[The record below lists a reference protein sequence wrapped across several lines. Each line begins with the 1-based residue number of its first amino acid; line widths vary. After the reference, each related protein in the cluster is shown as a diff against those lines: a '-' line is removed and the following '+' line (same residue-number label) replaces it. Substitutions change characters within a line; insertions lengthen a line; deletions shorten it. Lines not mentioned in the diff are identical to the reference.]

1 MRILDVY
8 RGEPHLGGRSEIKT
22 KARCRYRDEFLA
34 IAVTSRCLFLLLLA
48 FGSISGATQ
57 KTPALDLVLAG
68 GRVMDPES
76 GLDAIRYLGLHD
88 RKIAAISAQPLR
100 GAEVV
105 DVRGLVVA
113 PGFIDLHAHGQNIE
127 SNRFQ
132 TMDGVTTALEME
144 GGAFPV
150 SEWYQAREGQALL
163 HYGATVSHSEARA
176 RVLPGRS
183 EKGEDLSY
191 RTATSDEIDEIGSL
205 IRRGLDEGA
214 LGVGYGIQYTP
225 AASRG
230 EIIRMFQVAQN
241 HGVTNFVHIR
251 YGGAV
256 EPGSSIEAVQEMIAN
271 AASLDASVHIVHI
284 GSSGLRQ
291 VPIVLDMIE
300 GARSHGI
307 DVTTEVYP
315 YTAVSTAIESAIFN
329 DGWRERFEADFGDI
343 EWVATGER
351 LDEESFKLYRKQGGM
366 IIGHIIPE
374 EMVDLA
380 VGHPLVMVA
389 SDGVPF
395 VNGRAHPRGA
405 GTFARILGR
414 YVRTRKTLTLMEAL
428 RKMSLMPARRLEGS
442 VPGFNN
448 KGRIRVGADADLAI
462 FDLERV
468 IDRATFEKPAQY
480 SEGFVHVLVGG
491 VFVVRDSELVDGVTP
506 GRVIRRIQ

>member
-8 RGEPHLGGRSEIKT
+8 RGEPDLGGRSEIET
-22 KARCRYRDEFLA
+22 KARRRYRDEFLG
-34 IAVTSRCLFLLLLA
+34 IAVTSRYLFLLLLA
-48 FGSISGATQ
+48 FGSISEATQ
-57 KTPALDLVLAG
+57 ETPALDLVLAG

-76 GLDAIRYLGLHD
+76 GLDAIRYVGLHD
-88 RKIAAISAQPLR
+88 GKIAAISTQPLQ

-132 TMDGVTTALEME
+132 AMDGVTTALEME

-163 HYGATVSHSEARA
+163 HYGVTVSHSEARTS
-176 RVLPGRS
+176 VFPGRT
-183 EKGEDLSY
+183 EKGDAVSY
-191 RTATSDEIDEIGSL
+191 RTATPDEIDEIGDL

-241 HGVTNFVHIR
+241 HSVTNFVHIR
-251 YGGAV
+251 YAGAV

-300 GARSHGI
+300 GAQSRGI

-315 YTAVSTAIESAIFN
+315 YTAVSTAIKSALFN

-351 LDEESFKLYRKQGGM
+351 LDEESFKLYRQRGGM

-389 SDGVPF
+389 SDGIPF

-442 VPGFNN
+442 VPEFAN

-462 FDLERV
+462 FDPERV
-468 IDRATFEKPAQY
+468 IDRATFEEPAQF

-506 GRVIRRIQ
+506 GQPIRR

>member
-1 MRILDVY
+1 
-8 RGEPHLGGRSEIKT
+8 
-22 KARCRYRDEFLA
+22 
-34 IAVTSRCLFLLLLA
+34 
-48 FGSISGATQ
+48 
-57 KTPALDLVLAG
+57 
-68 GRVMDPES
+68 MDPES
-76 GLDAIRYLGLHD
+76 GLDAIRYVGLHD
-88 RKIAAISAQPLR
+88 GKIAAISTQPLQ

-105 DVRGLVVA
+105 NVRGLVVA

-127 SNRFQ
+127 GNRFQ
-132 TMDGVTTALEME
+132 AMDGVTTALEME

-150 SEWYQAREGQALL
+150 AEWYQAREGQALL

-176 RVLPGRS
+176 SVFPGRT
-183 EKGEDLSY
+183 EKGDDVSY
-191 RTATSDEIDEIGSL
+191 RTATSDEIDEIGDR
-205 IRRGLDEGA
+205 IRRGLGEGA

-230 EIIRMFQVAQN
+230 EIIRLFQVAQN

-251 YGGAV
+251 YAGAV
-256 EPGSSIEAVQEMIAN
+256 EPGSSVEAIQEMIAN

-284 GSSGLRQ
+284 GSSGLGQ
-291 VPIVLDMIE
+291 VPIVLDMIG
-300 GARSHGI
+300 GARSRGV

-315 YTAVSTAIESAIFN
+315 YTAVSTTIESAIFN
-329 DGWRERFEADFGDI
+329 NGWRERFEADYGDI

-351 LDEESFKLYRKQGGM
+351 LDEESFKLYRQRGGM

-380 VGHPLVMVA
+380 VAHPLVMVA

-428 RKMSLMPARRLEGS
+428 RKMSLMPTRRLEGS
-442 VPGFNN
+442 VPEFKH
-448 KGRIRVGADADLAI
+448 KGRIRVGADADLSI
-462 FDLERV
+462 FDPARV
-468 IDRATFEKPAQY
+468 LDRATFEKPAQY

-491 VFVVRDSELVDGVTP
+491 VFVVRDSELVDGVIP
-506 GRVIRRIQ
+506 GRAIRR